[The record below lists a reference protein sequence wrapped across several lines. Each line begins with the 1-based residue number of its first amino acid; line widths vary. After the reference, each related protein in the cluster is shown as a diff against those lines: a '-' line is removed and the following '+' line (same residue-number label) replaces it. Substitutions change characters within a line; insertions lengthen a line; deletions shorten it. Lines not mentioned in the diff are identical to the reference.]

1 MDGGSMKNIE
11 AITAVS
17 VGIGAVILAVA
28 YISLMPFAVIWALN
42 TLFKF
47 SIPFD
52 FWTWLSAFILL
63 GALKMKVTK

>member
-1 MDGGSMKNIE
+1 MKTIE

-42 TLFKF
+42 TLLHLG
-47 SIPFD
+47 IPFT
-52 FWTWLSAFILL
+52 FWTWLSAFVLL
-63 GALKMKVTK
+63 GALKVKLTK

>member
-1 MDGGSMKNIE
+1 MNRIQ
-11 AITAVS
+11 AIAAVS
-17 VGIGAVILAVA
+17 LGIGGVILAVA

-52 FWTWLSAFILL
+52 FWTWLSAFVLL
-63 GALKMKVTK
+63 GALKMKLTK